1 MKFYR
6 QGDVGIRQVRSIPAE
21 ATVVDTKGE
30 PIILAYGEVTGHKH
44 QIADIESVAILQTE
58 DGRRFLKVTDSA
70 GLVHEE
76 HARIELPPGN
86 YEVIQQREYSPEA
99 IRNVAD

>member
-1 MKFYR
+1 MKFFR
-6 QGDVGIRQVRSIPAE
+6 QGDVGIRQVKAIPKE
-21 ATVVDTKGE
+21 AKVLDTKGE
-30 PIILAYGEVTGHKH
+30 PIVLAYGEVTGHKH
-44 QIADIESVAILQTE
+44 QIADLESVAILQTA

-76 HARIELPPGN
+76 HARIDLPAGN
-86 YEVIQQREYSPEA
+86 YEVIQQREYSPEE